1 MAPQSHEDGVS
12 GPLATLVSLG
22 LGVANRREGG
32 EMLPP
37 EEELLSDKQLREATN
52 EQLWNLIAHI
62 DLLQGRGDPGIAARS
77 TEDAPEDQ
85 PHASDPAD
93 PGEA

>member
-1 MAPQSHEDGVS
+1 
-12 GPLATLVSLG
+12 
-22 LGVANRREGG
+22 
-32 EMLPP
+32 MLPP

-52 EQLWNLIAHI
+52 EQLWNLIARI
-62 DLLQGRGDPGIAARS
+62 DLLLQGRGDPGIAVRS

-93 PGEA
+93 PGEHSV